1 MLWEKAVMG
10 KETNGAMVRLI
21 ARETERRLQE
31 AMLDFM
37 RYGKGY
43 AWVLELQLRYAA
55 YVGMVQAELYRGA
68 DRRALAA

>member
-1 MLWEKAVMG
+1 MG
-10 KETNGAMVRLI
+10 KGNNSAIVRLI
-21 ARETERRLQE
+21 AKETERQLRQ

-55 YVGMVQAELYRGA
+55 YNGMIQAALHRGS

>member
-1 MLWEKAVMG
+1 MEKGTSSAIL
-10 KETNGAMVRLI
+10 RHI
-21 ARETERRLQE
+21 AKKTERQLQQ

-55 YVGMVQAELYRGA
+55 YVGMVQAELHRGA